1 MPRQPLERGGGD
13 TPSSAPQKLSWTLI
27 NEAVGNGHDWESAF
41 DTLDFEIISGPWKSD
56 RASPT
61 SQLHGCETRRR
72 CCEVD
77 GTRYYARLVKNTDGQ
92 FALYQGNIKDASEG
106 EAPVPRVKEEGK
118 AVKEVRPPVHHC
130 RSLLTQAHC
139 SLPTYACSA
148 SCSSQHAQLTVHA
161 VLSCVPF
168 FLSLLPPTACR
179 RRRKEARR
187 PQGSRNLSKRR
198 KMPRASPRQKAR
210 KQEARG
216 HQPLLCPSPW
226 MKKAHQFR
234 QRTVE
239 TIETAEAEASYERAR
254 KRNRSK
260 R

>member
-1 MPRQPLERGGGD
+1 M
-13 TPSSAPQKLSWTLI
+13 
-27 NEAVGNGHDWESAF
+27 
-41 DTLDFEIISGPWKSD
+41 
-56 RASPT
+56 
-61 SQLHGCETRRR
+61 
-72 CCEVD
+72 
-77 GTRYYARLVKNTDGQ
+77 KNSDGQ

-106 EAPVPRVKEEGK
+106 EAPVPPVKEEGK
-118 AVKEVRPPVHHC
+118 AVKEVRPPAHHC

-148 SCSSQHAQLTVHA
+148 SCSSQHAQ
-161 VLSCVPF
+161 PF

-198 KMPRASPRQKAR
+198 KMPRASPGQKAR

-234 QRTVE
+234 QRT
-239 TIETAEAEASYERAR
+239 ARPSRQR
-254 KRNRSK
+254 KRRPAMNGQGSAIAQNADFAQNAYILRVFCM
-260 R
+260 